1 MKQNPETKPI
11 NVLREIEGNKIA
23 PVYLL
28 CGKETFLIE
37 GTLKQMLDK
46 LLPSDTR
53 DFNLTILDGNT
64 VTVREILS
72 NAETYPMMSKWR
84 VIVVD
89 NFPAF
94 KAQKRSTS
102 PLNTIRNA
110 MQIETENVQKCVTDI
125 AKLLG
130 VSTQQ
135 ITDQHAG
142 FHSAI
147 EEMSETLRSGL
158 TEDVKAFFARMPELA
173 AQLEVHSENSSS
185 SDNDTDM
192 LLEWLQGDLPKT
204 SVLIFTVKDEVSE
217 RNRFAKA
224 IQEVGRYVSFDPL
237 EKGPSLNRDPLY
249 KKVVEKFA
257 THNKKITP
265 RAFEQLRS
273 RTGGD
278 MHTIAEAIDKIINFV
293 DDKQQ
298 IDEFD
303 IRNLVTQ
310 SAFDRIFDLTDAIG
324 KRSTRQALKSLREV
338 LASGQEPIPLT
349 ASIASHLRL
358 TLQAKLIV
366 RQKGIKPISNQMRY
380 PDFTKKIFQPLAD
393 EIGDIL
399 PNSVSYN
406 IMKRNPY
413 IAFKVFQTL
422 HAFTVEELMT
432 ALEKTLEVEI
442 QLKTTQFDG
451 EVLLEQLIYDIC
463 NSSKHQWN

>member
-1 MKQNPETKPI
+1 MKQKPEAKPVNI
-11 NVLREIEGNKIA
+11 LREIEANKIA

-46 LLPSDTR
+46 ILPSDTR
-53 DFNLTILDGNT
+53 DFNLTFFDGNT

-84 VIVVD
+84 VIVVEE
-89 NFPAF
+89 FPAF

-102 PLNTIRNA
+102 PLNAIRNA
-110 MQIETENVQKCVTDI
+110 MQIETEDVDKCVTDT

-135 ITDQHAG
+135 ITDQHAD
-142 FHSAI
+142 FHSAV
-147 EEMSETLRSGL
+147 EEMSETLGGGL
-158 TEDVKAFFARMPELA
+158 TEDVKTFFGRLPELA
-173 AQLEVHSENSSS
+173 AQLDVHSESSG
-185 SDNDTDM
+185 NDGDADT
-192 LLEWLQGDLPKT
+192 LLEWLQGDLPDT

-217 RNRFAKA
+217 RNRIAKA
-224 IQEVGRYVSFDPL
+224 IQEVGKYVSFDPL

-257 THNKKITP
+257 TYNKKITP

-278 MHTIAEAIDKIINFV
+278 MHTIAEAIDKIVNFV
-293 DDKQQ
+293 EDKQQ
-298 IDEFD
+298 IDELD

-310 SAFDRIFDLTDAIG
+310 TTFDRIFDLTDAIG

-366 RQKGIKPISNQMRY
+366 SKKGMKPISNQMRY
-380 PDFTKKIFQPLAD
+380 PDFTAKIFQPLAD

-399 PNSVSYN
+399 PNSASYN

-413 IAFKVFQTL
+413 IAFKIFQTL
-422 HAFTVEELMT
+422 HAFTTAELMT

-442 QLKTTQFDG
+442 QLKTTQSDG
-451 EVLLEQLIYDIC
+451 EVLLEQLVYDIC
-463 NSSKHQWN
+463 DSSKHQWN